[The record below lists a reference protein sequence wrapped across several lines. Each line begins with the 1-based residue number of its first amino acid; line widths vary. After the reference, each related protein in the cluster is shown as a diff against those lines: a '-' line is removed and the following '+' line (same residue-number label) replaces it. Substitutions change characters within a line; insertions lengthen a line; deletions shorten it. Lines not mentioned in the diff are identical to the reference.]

1 MSTTHSSTGGA
12 AEAPLVDV
20 NTRTGRDRRRT
31 IFGIGAGNAMEWF
44 DWNIYAT
51 FAVFFAG
58 QFFDNQDELSALLST
73 LAVFAVGFAARPLG
87 GLVFGWL
94 SDRHGRKA
102 SMSATIALAAGG
114 SLLIGLSPTYG
125 QIGVW
130 ASVLLLTARLG
141 QGLAH
146 GGELPSAQT
155 YISEVAPVERRG
167 LWSSLIYFS
176 GTCGVLAG
184 TLIAA
189 VLSGVLTEDQ
199 MYAYGWRVPFVLG
212 GVFGLYSLVMR
223 LRMKETAVF
232 TEQEE
237 SDVAAPA
244 QESRWSIIKRHP
256 RLLFQV
262 IGMTVGGTVAYY
274 VWAIAAPAY
283 AISVRGIDPE
293 SALWAGVAANGVFL
307 VALPLAGMLS
317 DRVGRKPM
325 MLTMLVGLA
334 VLTFPLNAMVG
345 SQAWSLFLAMSV
357 ALVFMACFVAVAP
370 AAFAE
375 IFPTRIRTVG
385 LGVPYSIAVAAFGGT
400 APYLQTWFAGKGNP
414 DGFLWYAVALLVVSA
429 VTVLTLPET
438 RGVDLRSDECGAHA
452 RTRA

>member
-1 MSTTHSSTGGA
+1 MSTTTQPAGEAGADRSTA
-12 AEAPLVDV
+12 
-20 NTRTGRDRRRT
+20 TRQERRRT

-58 QFFDNQDELSALLST
+58 QFFNNENEVSALLST

-94 SDRHGRKA
+94 ADKHGRKA
-102 SMSATIALAAGG
+102 SMASTVALAAGG
-114 SLLIGLSPTYG
+114 SLVIGLAPTYA

-130 ASVLLLTARLG
+130 ASVVLLVARLG

-155 YISEVAPVERRG
+155 YVSEVAPTSRRG

-184 TLIAA
+184 TLIGA
-189 VLSGVLTEDQ
+189 VLTGVLTEEQ

-212 GVFGLYSLVMR
+212 GIFGLYSLVMR
-223 LRMKETAVF
+223 LRMNESEVF
-232 TEQEE
+232 CEQEAQDE
-237 SDVAAPA
+237 AAPE
-244 QESRWSIIKRHP
+244 QESRWSIIKKHP
-256 RLLFQV
+256 KLLFQV
-262 IGMTVGGTVAYY
+262 VGMTVGGTVAYY
-274 VWAIAAPAY
+274 VWAVAAPAY

-293 SALWAGVAANGVFL
+293 GALWAGVGANLVFL
-307 VALPLAGMLS
+307 AVLPLAGRLS
-317 DRVGRKPM
+317 DKVGRKPL

-334 VLTFPLNAMVG
+334 ILTFPLNAMVG
-345 SQAWSLFLAMSV
+345 TSPWSLFAAMTI
-357 ALVFMACFVAVAP
+357 ALIFMACFVAVAP

-375 IFPTRIRTVG
+375 IFPTRIRTIG

-400 APYLQTWFAGKGNP
+400 APYLQTWFAGQGNP
-414 DGFLWYAVALLVVSA
+414 NGFLWYSVGLLVVSTL
-429 VTVLTLPET
+429 TVLTLPET
-438 RGVDLRSDECGAHA
+438 RGIDLRSDEVGGHA
-452 RTRA
+452 RSRRSA